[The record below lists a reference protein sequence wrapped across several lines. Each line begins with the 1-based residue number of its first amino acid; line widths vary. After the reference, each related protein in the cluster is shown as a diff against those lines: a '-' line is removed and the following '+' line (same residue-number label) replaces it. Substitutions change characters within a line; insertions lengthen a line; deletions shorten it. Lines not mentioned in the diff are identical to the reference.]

1 MSSTP
6 PGKRAL
12 THRVDNTKMMS
23 STARRREKEARES
36 ALERGNSSS
45 FTLFDAIGDEMKLA
59 RVRKSRAE
67 AAQVASGGSAWSS
80 GHRRSGSSS
89 KSAASLRDIQEREAK
104 LQVDSRVS
112 NAGEWLV
119 LPLYL
124 NSHSLPMT
132 LPFVIKT
139 MN

>member
-1 MSSTP
+1 M
-6 PGKRAL
+6 
-12 THRVDNTKMMS
+12 DNTKMMS

-112 NAGEWLV
+112 NAGKW
-119 LPLYL
+119 LYL